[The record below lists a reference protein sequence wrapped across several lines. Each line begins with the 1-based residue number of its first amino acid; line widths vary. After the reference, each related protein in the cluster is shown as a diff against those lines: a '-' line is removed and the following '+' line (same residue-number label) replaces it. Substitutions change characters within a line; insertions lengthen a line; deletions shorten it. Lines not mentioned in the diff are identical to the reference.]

1 MSWRNN
7 DGLLL
12 QYGTEKAIPTTGG
25 DFRSPGELRVA
36 EVQIDLTA
44 LTTSPQIA
52 DHSMTTFFGEGMFI
66 EQVDIVA
73 DVAATGGTSFSVGL
87 LDLDGSTVISNTAFV
102 SAAVLATVD
111 TVGEKTVLTKG
122 STYAG
127 AYIGGT
133 SAKPGYISALAAGTF
148 TAGKVTV
155 RIKYRGLPPITR

>member
-1 MSWRNN
+1 MWINN

-12 QYGTEKAIPTTGG
+12 QYGTEKAVPTTGG

-36 EVQIDLTA
+36 EVQIDLTK
-44 LTTSPQIA
+44 LTTTPQIA
-52 DHSMTTFFGEGMFI
+52 DNAKTTFFGQDMFI
-66 EQVDIVA
+66 EQVDYVT

-87 LDLDGSTVISNTAFV
+87 LDMDTTTPISNTAFV
-102 SAAVLATVD
+102 NGALLATVD

-122 STYAG
+122 STGAG
-127 AYIGGT
+127 AYIGGS

-155 RIKYRGLPPITR
+155 RIKYRGVPPITR

>member
-25 DFRSPGELRVA
+25 DFRSPGELRVV
-36 EVQIDLTA
+36 EVQIDLTK

-52 DHSMTTFFGEGMFI
+52 DNAKTTFFGQDMFI
-66 EQVDIVA
+66 EQVEVVA

-87 LDLDGSTVISNTAFV
+87 LDLDGSTVLSNTAFV
-102 SAAVLATVD
+102 NAALLATVD
-111 TVGEKTVLTKG
+111 TAGEKTVLTKG
-122 STYAG
+122 STGAG

-148 TAGKVTV
+148 NAGKVTV
-155 RIKYRGLPPITR
+155 RIKYRGVPPITR